1 LSNNDELVAQAELG
15 EEARRFLESDLG
27 KYIIGVARQEAQLA
41 LVKLSTADPT
51 NVEYVRSIQNECKV
65 AKLFEEWLIEALQ
78 AGEQAMTVFKQQQ
91 EN

>member
-51 NVEYVRSIQNECKV
+51 NVEYVRRDSWNIIKRCV
-65 AKLFEEWLIEALQ
+65 
-78 AGEQAMTVFKQQQ
+78 
-91 EN
+91 